1 MKVQLANYN
10 NSWYQIGA
18 PSWKRLLWHFVSAFF
33 FENSFFPVV
42 APKVFILRCFGAKI
56 GKGVML
62 KPRLHIKY
70 PWHVTIGE
78 YAWIGEGVW
87 IDSLTTV
94 SIGANACIS
103 QGVYLL
109 TGNHHY
115 NSPVFEL
122 MIKPIVLEEGV
133 WIGAQSVVC
142 PGVTCKSHAMLVVG
156 SVASANLDA
165 YGIYRGNPAVW
176 VKQRVIQ

>member
-1 MKVQLANYN
+1 MKVQLAHYN
-10 NSWYQIGA
+10 NSWYHIGA
-18 PSWKRLLWHFVSAFF
+18 PAWKRLLWHFISAIF

-42 APKVFILRCFGAKI
+42 APKVFLLRCFGAKI

-70 PWHVTIGE
+70 PWHVSIGE
-78 YAWIGEGVW
+78 DAWIGEGVW

-94 SIGANACIS
+94 TIGANVCIS

-109 TGNHHY
+109 TGNHYY

-122 MIKPIVLEEGV
+122 MVKPIVLEEGV